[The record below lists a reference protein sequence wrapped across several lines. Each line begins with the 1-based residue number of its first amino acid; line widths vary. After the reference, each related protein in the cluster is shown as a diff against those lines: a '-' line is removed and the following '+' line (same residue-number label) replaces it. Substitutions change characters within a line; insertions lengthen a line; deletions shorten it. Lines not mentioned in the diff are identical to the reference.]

1 MVERKPDPFEKNA
14 NNGEGGKPPRGGISG
29 FWLFIILVVLTGL
42 GIFFLADRFSGSLN
56 SDDDQIDL
64 VRSLAILLMIMSSIL
79 GVGRLRKSDLPKH
92 LRDIG
97 LWAVIFAVLFVGYS
111 YRDIFENA
119 WNRVSNNLVPGQ
131 AYTNHLGDLE
141 FTRASDGHFYIE
153 VFVDNERVKF
163 LVDTGASSIVLSPAD
178 AQRLGFDFDKLT
190 FNRIF
195 ETANGTGRGASTRVS
210 RMTLGEREFQDVR
223 VSINQAPMS
232 TSLLGMAFLERF
244 PSFEFRGDK
253 LILRSR

>member
-1 MVERKPDPFEKNA
+1 MVERKPNPFDKNS
-14 NNGEGGKPPRGGISG
+14 NNGEGGKSLRGGISG
-29 FWLFIILVVLTGL
+29 FWLFVILIVLTGL
-42 GIFFLADRFSGSLN
+42 GVFFLADRFPGSLS

-64 VRSLAILLMIMSSIL
+64 VRSLAILLLIMSSIL
-79 GVGRLRKSDLPKH
+79 GIGRLQKSDLPRH

-97 LWAVIFAVLFVGYS
+97 LWVVIFIVLFVGYS
-111 YRDIFENA
+111 YRDVFENV

-131 AYTNHLGDLE
+131 AYTNQAGDLE

-153 VFVDNERVKF
+153 AFVDNKRVKF
-163 LVDTGASSIVLSPAD
+163 LVDTGATSIVLSPAD

-195 ETANGTGRGASTRVS
+195 ETANGTGRGASAQVY
-210 RMTLGEREFQDVR
+210 RMTLGEREFLDLR
-223 VSINQAPMS
+223 VSINQAEMS

-253 LILRSR
+253 LILRSQ

>member
-1 MVERKPDPFEKNA
+1 MVEKRPNPFEKNPD
-14 NNGEGGKPPRGGISG
+14 NRQQGKPGGGGISG
-29 FWLFIILVVLTGL
+29 FWLVIILIVLTGV
-42 GIFFLADRFSGSLN
+42 GVFFLADRFPGSLS

-79 GVGRLRKSDLPKH
+79 GVGRLQKSDLPKY

-97 LWAVIFAVLFVGYS
+97 LWAVIFVVLFAGYS
-111 YRDIFENA
+111 YRDVFENV
-119 WNRVSNNLVPGQ
+119 WDRVSNNLVPGQ
-131 AYTNHLGDLE
+131 AYTNPTGDLE

-153 VFVDNERVKF
+153 AFVDNERVKF

-195 ETANGTGRGASTRVS
+195 ETANGTGRGASAQVY

-232 TSLLGMAFLERF
+232 TSLLGMAFLEQF

-253 LILRSR
+253 LILRSQ